1 MSEFADINNRKSIA
15 SRKSIRERSASD
27 YGLFLDPYDNQ
38 GEEKRYSIGRSG
50 ISNSQHEK
58 DKSHRLSN
66 RA

>member
-15 SRKSIRERSASD
+15 SRRSTRERSASTKD

-50 ISNSQHEK
+50 ISNS
-58 DKSHRLSN
+58 
-66 RA
+66 